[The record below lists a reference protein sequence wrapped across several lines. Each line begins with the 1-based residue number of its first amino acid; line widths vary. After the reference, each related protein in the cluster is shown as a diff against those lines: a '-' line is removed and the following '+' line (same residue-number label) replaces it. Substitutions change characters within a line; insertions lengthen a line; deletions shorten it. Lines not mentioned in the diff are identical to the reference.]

1 VDLLREPAK
10 EHSEEKG
17 HAMALDQ
24 SALLELLEALKVAD
38 VDDRIRTATE
48 ALYQALIEAELTAVI
63 GAGPHERTESRTA
76 QRNGSRPRTLTTT
89 AGDLELRIP
98 KLRTGSFFP
107 SLLERRRRID
117 QALFAVVMEAYLH
130 GVSTRKVDDLVRAL
144 GADTGISKS
153 EVSRICADLD
163 EEVSAF
169 RDRSLAEQPFPYVFL
184 DATYCKAR
192 VNRRVVSQAVVI
204 ATGVAADGHREVLG
218 FAVGDS
224 EDGAFWTAFLRTLKA
239 RGLAGTQ
246 LVISD
251 AHTGLKAAI
260 GAVLLGA
267 AWQRCRV
274 HFMRNV
280 LARVPKGNAEMVAAA
295 IRTVFAQPDAEHV
308 HTQLDVIA
316 GMLGRQFPQVEQML
330 RDAEDELLAFT
341 GFPVTH
347 WKKIWSTNPL
357 ERLNKEIKRRTD
369 VVGVFPNPAAL
380 LRLAGAVLVEA
391 HDEWQVSDRRYL
403 SEGSMALLNRP
414 TQRAEEVAQPAL
426 MAS

>member
-1 VDLLREPAK
+1 V
-10 EHSEEKG
+10 G
-17 HAMALDQ
+17 
-24 SALLELLEALKVAD
+24 
-38 VDDRIRTATE
+38 DRVRQAAETI
-48 ALYQALIEAELTAVI
+48 YQALIEAELSAVI
-63 GAGPHERTESRTA
+63 GAAPHERTADRVA
-76 QRNGSRPRTLTTT
+76 QRNGHRARMLTTT

-107 SLLERRRRID
+107 SLLERRRRVD

-130 GVSTRKVDDLVRAL
+130 GVSTRKVDDLVKAL

-163 EEVSAF
+163 AEVGAF
-169 RDRSLAEQPFPYVFL
+169 RDRSLAEHTFPYVFL

-204 ATGVAADGHREVLG
+204 ATGVRADGWREVLG

-224 EDGAFWTAFLRTLKA
+224 EDGAFWTAFLRSLKA
-239 RGLAGTQ
+239 RGLGGVQ

-251 AHTGLKAAI
+251 AHTGLKQAI
-260 GAVLLGA
+260 ASVVIGA

-274 HFMRNV
+274 HFLRNV
-280 LARVPKGNAEMVAAA
+280 LAQVPKTSGEMIAAA
-295 IRTVFAQPDAEHV
+295 IRTIFAQPRPEMV
-308 HTQLDVIA
+308 HDQLDVIA
-316 GMLGRQFPQVEQML
+316 GMLGRQSSKVEAML
-330 RDAEDELLAFT
+330 RDTATDLLAFT
-341 GFPVTH
+341 GFPPSH

-369 VVGVFPNPAAL
+369 VVGVFPNPEAL

-391 HDEWQVSDRRYL
+391 HDEWQTTDRRYL
-403 SEGSMALLNRP
+403 SENTMAQL
-414 TQRAEEVAQPAL
+414 
-426 MAS
+426 ASTPPQGLAPPELITA